1 MEKLSNP
8 TVFGVATCDLR
19 GVRGTK
25 SYSHWKNMLSRCYS
39 NYHSHVAYEACSVC
53 DEWLLYSNFKR
64 WFDENYKEGY
74 QLDKD
79 ILVKGNKVYSPETC
93 SFVPRQINALLI
105 SRKRDRGN
113 LPIGLVLN
121 KLNKNKIYQVQV
133 CGRIPYSVGY
143 FSTIDE
149 AFRVYKREKE
159 KIIKERATQ
168 YFQEGKITQRVYQAL
183 MEYQVEITD

>member
-1 MEKLSNP
+1 MEKLSNS

-39 NYHSHVAYEACSVC
+39 NYHSRVAYEVCSVC

-74 QLDKD
+74 HLDKD

-113 LPIGLVLN
+113 LPIGLVLY
-121 KLNKNKIYQVQV
+121 KRNKNKIYQVQV
-133 CGRIPYSVGY
+133 SGRIPYSVGY

-149 AFRVYKREKE
+149 AFRAYKREKE

-183 MEYQVEITD
+183 LEYQVEITD

>member
-1 MEKLSNP
+1 MKK
-8 TVFGVATCDLR
+8 VFGVATCDLT

-25 SYSHWKNMLSRCYS
+25 PYSTWKNMLNRCYS
-39 NYHSHVAYEACSVC
+39 NYEYNQDSYEGCSVAP
-53 DEWLLYSNFKR
+53 EWLLYSTFKQ

-74 QLDKD
+74 HLDKD

-93 SFVPRQINALLI
+93 CFVPRQINALLI

-121 KLNKNKIYQVQV
+121 KRNKNKIYQVQV

-149 AFRVYKREKE
+149 AFRAYKREKE